1 MLDDPIVEDVRKV
14 RTAHAKKFNYDLKA
28 IAADLKA
35 QQSEGGRKL
44 MVFAPRKPLI
54 MAIPKRINRVVAD
67 ETGKYQP

>member
-28 IAADLKA
+28 IAADLKT
-35 QQSEGGRKL
+35 QQFESGRKVI
-44 MVFAPRKPLI
+44 VFAPRKPQTL
-54 MAIPKRINRVVAD
+54 AIRKPINQIVAD